1 MSECKSRNYNFMQ
14 NSSFTNP
21 KMVKLARVLIIIVI
35 VWIVAD
41 FFGIKPTS
49 FFQPKVGMHPV
60 TQPIGDLGADE
71 RSNIEVFERVSP
83 SVTYITNKRLQRDY
97 FSFNVMEIPQGTGSG
112 FLWDSKGHIVTN
124 FHVVYEGDEIEVR
137 LQDGKSYDADIVGAD
152 PDHDLV
158 VLQINATNLNIA
170 PVMIGSSNDLR
181 VGQKVLAI
189 GNPFGLD
196 STLTT
201 GVISALGRTIQSMT
215 KRYIHDVVQT
225 DAAINPGNSGG
236 PLLDSFGRLIGVNT
250 AIISPSGTYSG
261 VGFAVPVDT
270 VNRVVTKLINHGKV
284 GRPGFGISLIPEHIM
299 SRIGIEGVG
308 ILEVFNGS
316 SAEEAGLREVKR
328 LPNGRIEMGD
338 IIIEVDGSK
347 IRESSDLVRSL
358 DRHEVGEEVD
368 IIIIRE
374 NVKKSM
380 RIVIQ
385 SVN

>member
-1 MSECKSRNYNFMQ
+1 MQ
-14 NSSFTNP
+14 NTSFTNP
-21 KMVKLARVLIIIVI
+21 KMVKLARVMIIIVI

-49 FFQPKVGMHPV
+49 FFRPKVGMRPV
-60 TQPIGDLGADE
+60 AQPMGDLGTDE
-71 RSNIEVFERVSP
+71 RANIEVFERVSP

-97 FSFNVMEIPQGTGSG
+97 FSFNVMEVPQGTGSG
-112 FLWDSKGHIVTN
+112 FLWDNKGHIVTN
-124 FHVVYEGDEIEVR
+124 FHVVYEADEIEVR
-137 LQDGKSYDADIVGAD
+137 LQDGKSYDADVVGAD

-158 VLQINATNLNIA
+158 VLQINATNLNIS
-170 PVMIGSSNDLR
+170 PVMIGSSSDLR

-270 VNRVVTKLINHGKV
+270 VNRIVTKLINHGKV

-308 ILEVFNGS
+308 ILEVFKGS
-316 SAEEAGLREVKR
+316 SAAEAGLREVKR
-328 LPNGRIEMGD
+328 LSNGRIEMGD
-338 IIIEVDGSK
+338 IIIEVDGSHVK
-347 IRESSDLVRSL
+347 SSTDLVRIL
-358 DRHEVGEEVD
+358 DRHEVGDEVD
-368 IIIIRE
+368 IVIIRK
-374 NVKKSM
+374 NVKKSI

>member
-1 MSECKSRNYNFMQ
+1 MQ

-21 KMVKLARVLIIIVI
+21 KMVKLARILIIIVI
-35 VWIVAD
+35 IWIVAD

-49 FFQPKVGMHPV
+49 FFQPKIGMRPV
-60 TQPIGDLGADE
+60 THPIGDLGANE
-71 RSNIEVFERVSP
+71 RANIEVFERISP

-97 FSFNVMEIPQGTGSG
+97 FSFNVMEVPQGTGSG
-112 FLWDSKGHIVTN
+112 FLWDNKGHVVTN
-124 FHVVYEGDEIEVR
+124 FHVVYEADEIEVR
-137 LQDGKSYDADIVGAD
+137 LQDGKSYDADVVGAD

-158 VLQINATNLNIA
+158 VLQINSTNLNIS

-215 KRYIHDVVQT
+215 KRYIHDVIQT

-270 VNRVVTKLINHGKV
+270 VNRIVTKLINHGKV

-308 ILEVFNGS
+308 ILEVFKGS

-328 LPNGRIEMGD
+328 LSNGRIEMGD
-338 IIIEVDGSK
+338 IIIEVDGSHVK
-347 IRESSDLVRSL
+347 SSTDLVRIL
-358 DRHEVGEEVD
+358 DRHEVGDEID
-368 IIIIRE
+368 IVIIRK
-374 NVKKSM
+374 NVKKPV
-380 RIVIQ
+380 RIIIQ

>member
-1 MSECKSRNYNFMQ
+1 MQ
-14 NSSFTNP
+14 NTSFTNP
-21 KMVKLARVLIIIVI
+21 KMVKLARILIVIVI

-41 FFGIKPTS
+41 FFGIKPTR
-49 FFQPKVGMHPV
+49 FFQPKTGMRPV
-60 TQPIGDLGADE
+60 AQPMGDLGADE
-71 RSNIEVFERVSP
+71 RVNMEVFEQASP
-83 SVTYITNKRLQRDY
+83 SVTYITNKKFRRDY
-97 FSFNVMEIPQGTGSG
+97 FSLNVTEIPQGTGSG

-124 FHVVYEGDEIEVR
+124 FHVIYEADEIEVK
-137 LQDGKSYDADIVGAD
+137 LMDGKRYDATVVGAD
-152 PDHDLV
+152 PDHDLA
-158 VLQINATNLNIA
+158 VLQINPINLNIS
-170 PVMIGSSNDLR
+170 PLMIGSSSDLR

-201 GVISALGRTIQSMT
+201 GIISALDRTIQSMT

-270 VNRVVTKLINHGKV
+270 VNRIVTKLIKYGKV

-308 ILEVFNGS
+308 ILEVSKGS
-316 SAEEAGLREVKR
+316 SAADAGLREVKR
-328 LPNGRIEMGD
+328 LPNGRIELGD
-338 IIIEVDGSK
+338 IIIEVD
-347 IRESSDLVRSL
+347 ESEVKNSTDLVRIM
-358 DRHEVGEEVD
+358 DRHEVGDEVD
-368 IIIIRE
+368 IVIIRK
-374 NVKKSM
+374 NVKKTV
-380 RIVIQ
+380 RIIIQ
-385 SVN
+385 SVS

>member
-1 MSECKSRNYNFMQ
+1 MQ

-49 FFQPKVGMHPV
+49 FFQPKVGMRQV
-60 TQPIGDLGADE
+60 TQPMGDLGADE
-71 RSNIEVFERVSP
+71 RASIEVFERVSP

-112 FLWDSKGHIVTN
+112 FLWDNKGHIVTN
-124 FHVVYEGDEIEVR
+124 FHVVYEADEIEVR
-137 LQDGKSYDADIVGAD
+137 LRDGKSYDADIVGAD

-158 VLQINATNLNIA
+158 VLQINATNLNFP

-215 KRYIHDVVQT
+215 KRYIHDVIQT

-270 VNRVVTKLINHGKV
+270 VNRIVTKLINHGKV

-308 ILEVFNGS
+308 ILEVFKGS

-328 LPNGRIEMGD
+328 LPNGRIEIGD

>member
-1 MSECKSRNYNFMQ
+1 MQ
-14 NSSFTNP
+14 NSSFTKP

-49 FFQPKVGMHPV
+49 FFQPKVGMRQV
-60 TQPIGDLGADE
+60 TQPMGDLGADE
-71 RSNIEVFERVSP
+71 RASIEVFERVSP
-83 SVTYITNKRLQRDY
+83 SVAYITNKRLQRDY

-112 FLWDSKGHIVTN
+112 FLWDNKGHIVTN
-124 FHVVYEGDEIEVR
+124 FHVVYEADEIEVR
-137 LQDGKSYDADIVGAD
+137 LRDGKSYDADIVGAD

-158 VLQINATNLNIA
+158 VLQINATNLNFP

-215 KRYIHDVVQT
+215 KRYIHDVIQT

-308 ILEVFNGS
+308 ILEVFKGS

-328 LPNGRIEMGD
+328 LPNGQIEMGD

-347 IRESSDLVRSL
+347 IREGSDLVKSL

-374 NVKKSM
+374 NIKKSM

>member
-1 MSECKSRNYNFMQ
+1 MQ

-21 KMVKLARVLIIIVI
+21 KMVKLARILIIIVI

-41 FFGIKPTS
+41 FLGIKPAR
-49 FFQPKVGMHPV
+49 FLRPKVGMRPV
-60 TQPIGDLGADE
+60 TQPVGDLGADE
-71 RSNIEVFERVSP
+71 RSNIEVFVQASP
-83 SVTYITNKRLQRDY
+83 SVTYITNKRFQRDY

-112 FLWDSKGHIVTN
+112 FLWDNKGHIVTN
-124 FHVVYEGDEIEVR
+124 FHVIYEADEIEVK
-137 LQDGKSYDADIVGAD
+137 LMDGKSYDATVVGAD
-152 PDHDLV
+152 PDHDLA
-158 VLQINATNLNIA
+158 VLQINPTNLNIS
-170 PVMIGSSNDLR
+170 PLMIGSSSDLR

-201 GVISALGRTIQSMT
+201 GIISALGRTIQSMT
-215 KRYIHDVVQT
+215 QRYIHDVIQT

-270 VNRVVTKLINHGKV
+270 VNRVVTKLINYGKV
-284 GRPGFGISLIPEHIM
+284 GRPGLGISLIPEHIM
-299 SRIGIEGVG
+299 SRLGIEGVG
-308 ILEVFNGS
+308 ILEIFKGG

-338 IIIEVDGSK
+338 IIIEVDGAK
-347 IRESSDLVRSL
+347 VRKSSDLISIL
-358 DRHEVGEEVD
+358 DRHEVGDEVD
-368 IIIIRE
+368 IVIIRKS
-374 NVKKSM
+374 VKKSL
-380 RIVIQ
+380 RITIQ

>member
-1 MSECKSRNYNFMQ
+1 MQ

-49 FFQPKVGMHPV
+49 FFQPKVGMRPV
-60 TQPIGDLGADE
+60 TQPLGDLGADE
-71 RSNIEVFERVSP
+71 RASIEVFKRISP
-83 SVTYITNKRLQRDY
+83 SVTYITNKRFQRDY

-112 FLWDSKGHIVTN
+112 FLWDNKGHIVTN
-124 FHVVYEGDEIEVR
+124 FHVVYEADEIEVR
-137 LQDGKSYDADIVGAD
+137 MRDGKSYDADVVGAD

-158 VLQINATNLNIA
+158 VLQINATNLNIS
-170 PVMIGSSNDLR
+170 PVMIGNSNDLQ

-215 KRYIHDVVQT
+215 KRYIHDVIQT

-270 VNRVVTKLINHGKV
+270 VNRIVTKLINHGKV

-299 SRIGIEGVG
+299 SRIGAEGVG
-308 ILEVFNGS
+308 ILEVFKGS

-328 LPNGRIEMGD
+328 LSNGRVQMGD
-338 IIIEVDGSK
+338 IIIEVAGSK
-347 IRESSDLVRSL
+347 IRGSSDLVRIL
-358 DRHEVGEEVD
+358 DKHEVGDEVD

-374 NVKKSM
+374 NVKKSIQ
-380 RIVIQ
+380 IVIQ

>member
-1 MSECKSRNYNFMQ
+1 
-14 NSSFTNP
+14 
-21 KMVKLARVLIIIVI
+21 MVKLARILIIIVI

-41 FFGIKPTS
+41 FLGIKPAG
-49 FFQPKVGMHPV
+49 FFQPKVRMRPV
-60 TQPIGDLGADE
+60 TQTIGDLGADE
-71 RSNIEVFERVSP
+71 RANIEIFERVSP
-83 SVTYITNKRLQRDY
+83 SVAYITNKRLRRDY

-112 FLWDSKGHIVTN
+112 FLWDNKGHIVTN
-124 FHVVYEGDEIEVR
+124 FHVVYEADEIEVR
-137 LQDGKSYDADIVGAD
+137 LQDGKSYAADVVGAD

-158 VLQINATNLNIA
+158 VLQINATNLNFS
-170 PVMIGSSNDLR
+170 PVTIGSSSDLR

-250 AIISPSGTYSG
+250 AIVSPSGTYSG

-270 VNRVVTKLINHGKV
+270 VNRVVTELINHGKV

-299 SRIGIEGVG
+299 SRIGIKGVG
-308 ILEVFNGS
+308 ILEVFKGS
-316 SAEEAGLREVKR
+316 SAEEIGLRAVKR
-328 LPNGRIEMGD
+328 LSNGRIEMGD

-347 IRESSDLVRSL
+347 IIKSSDLFKIL
-358 DRHEVGEEVD
+358 DKHKVGDEVD
-368 IIIIRE
+368 IVILRE

>member
-1 MSECKSRNYNFMQ
+1 MQ
-14 NSSFTNP
+14 NTTFTNP
-21 KMVKLARVLIIIVI
+21 KMVKLARILIIIVI

-41 FFGIKPTS
+41 FFGIKPTR
-49 FFQPKVGMHPV
+49 FFQPKTGMRPV
-60 TQPIGDLGADE
+60 AQPMGDLGADE
-71 RSNIEVFERVSP
+71 RVNMEVFEQASP
-83 SVTYITNKRLQRDY
+83 SVTYITNKKFRRDY
-97 FSFNVMEIPQGTGSG
+97 FSLNVTEIPQGTGSG

-124 FHVVYEGDEIEVR
+124 FHVIYEADEIEVK
-137 LQDGKSYDADIVGAD
+137 LMDGKRYDATVVGAD
-152 PDHDLV
+152 PDHDLA
-158 VLQINATNLNIA
+158 VLQINPINLNIS
-170 PVMIGSSNDLR
+170 PLMIGSSSDLR

-201 GVISALGRTIQSMT
+201 GIISALDRTIQSMT

-270 VNRVVTKLINHGKV
+270 VNRVVTKLINYGKV

-308 ILEVFNGS
+308 ILEVFKGS
-316 SAEEAGLREVKR
+316 SAADAGLREVKR
-328 LPNGRIEMGD
+328 LPNGRIELGD

-347 IRESSDLVRSL
+347 VKNSTDLVRTM
-358 DRHEVGEEVD
+358 DRHEVGDEVD
-368 IIIIRE
+368 IVIIRN
-374 NVKKSM
+374 NVKKTM

-385 SVN
+385 SIN

>member
-1 MSECKSRNYNFMQ
+1 MSEWKSANYKFMQ

-49 FFQPKVGMHPV
+49 FFQPKVGMRQV
-60 TQPIGDLGADE
+60 TQPMGDLGADE
-71 RSNIEVFERVSP
+71 RASIEVFERVSP

-112 FLWDSKGHIVTN
+112 FLWDNKGHIVTN
-124 FHVVYEGDEIEVR
+124 FHVVYEADEIEVR
-137 LQDGKSYDADIVGAD
+137 LRDGKSYDADIVGAD

-158 VLQINATNLNIA
+158 VLQINATNLNFP

-215 KRYIHDVVQT
+215 KRYIHDVIQT

-308 ILEVFNGS
+308 ILEVFKGS

-328 LPNGRIEMGD
+328 LPNGRIEIGD

>member
-1 MSECKSRNYNFMQ
+1 MQ
-14 NSSFTNP
+14 NSFFTNP
-21 KMVKLARVLIIIVI
+21 KIVKLARILIIIVI

-41 FFGIKPTS
+41 FLGIKPAR
-49 FFQPKVGMHPV
+49 FFRPSVGMRPV
-60 TQPIGDLGADE
+60 TQPVGDLGADE
-71 RSNIEVFERVSP
+71 RANIAVFEQASP
-83 SVTYITNKRLQRDY
+83 SVTYITNKRFQRDY
-97 FSFNVMEIPQGTGSG
+97 FSFSVMEIPQGTGSG
-112 FLWDSKGHIVTN
+112 FLWDNKGHVVTN
-124 FHVVYEGDEIEVR
+124 FHVIYEADEIEVK
-137 LQDGKSYDADIVGAD
+137 LMDGRSYDATIVGAD
-152 PDHDLV
+152 PDHDLA
-158 VLQINATNLNIA
+158 VLQINATNLNI
-170 PVMIGSSNDLR
+170 PPLMIGSSNDLR

-201 GVISALGRTIQSMT
+201 GIISALGRTIQSMT

-308 ILEVFNGS
+308 ILDVFNGS
-316 SAEEAGLREVKR
+316 AAEEAGLREVKR
-328 LPNGRIEMGD
+328 LSNGRIEMGD
-338 IIIEVDGSK
+338 IIIEVDGAK
-347 IRESSDLVRSL
+347 IRKSSDLIRIL
-358 DRHEVGEEVD
+358 DRHEVGDEVD
-368 IIIIRE
+368 IVIIRK
-374 NVKKSM
+374 NVKKSV

>member
-1 MSECKSRNYNFMQ
+1 MQ

-21 KMVKLARVLIIIVI
+21 KMVKLARILIIIVI

-41 FFGIKPTS
+41 FFGIKPTR
-49 FFQPKVGMHPV
+49 FFKPKVGMRPV
-60 TQPIGDLGADE
+60 TQPVGDLGADE
-71 RSNIEVFERVSP
+71 RVNMKVFEQASP
-83 SVTYITNKRLQRDY
+83 SVTYITNKRFRRDY
-97 FSFNVMEIPQGTGSG
+97 FSLNVTEIPQGTGSG
-112 FLWDSKGHIVTN
+112 FLWDSKGHVVTN
-124 FHVVYEGDEIEVR
+124 FHVIYEADGIEVK
-137 LQDGKSYDADIVGAD
+137 LMDGKSYDATVVGAD
-152 PDHDLV
+152 PDHDLA
-158 VLQINATNLNIA
+158 VLQINPTNLNIS
-170 PVMIGSSNDLR
+170 PLMIGSSSNLR

-201 GVISALGRTIQSMT
+201 GIISALGRTIQSMT

-270 VNRVVTKLINHGKV
+270 VNRIVTKLINYGKV

-308 ILEVFNGS
+308 ILEVFKGS
-316 SAEEAGLREVKR
+316 SAADAGLREVKR
-328 LPNGRIEMGD
+328 LPNGRIELGD

-347 IRESSDLVRSL
+347 VKNSTDLVRIM
-358 DRHEVGEEVD
+358 DRHEVGDEVD
-368 IIIIRE
+368 IVILRN
-374 NVKKSM
+374 NVKKTM

-385 SVN
+385 SIN

>member
-1 MSECKSRNYNFMQ
+1 MQ

-49 FFQPKVGMHPV
+49 FFQPKVGMRPV

-71 RSNIEVFERVSP
+71 RTNIEIFERVSP

-124 FHVVYEGDEIEVR
+124 FHVVYEADEIEVR
-137 LQDGKSYDADIVGAD
+137 LQDGKSYDADVVGAD

-158 VLQINATNLNIA
+158 VLQINATNLNFP

-250 AIISPSGTYSG
+250 AIVSPSGTYSG

-284 GRPGFGISLIPEHIM
+284 GRPGFGISLIPKHIM

-308 ILEVFNGS
+308 ILEVFKGS
-316 SAEEAGLREVKR
+316 SAEEVGLREVKR
-328 LPNGRIEMGD
+328 LSNGRIEMGD

-347 IRESSDLVRSL
+347 IRESSDLIRIL
-358 DRHEVGEEVD
+358 DKHEVGDEVD
-368 IIIIRE
+368 IIILRE

>member
-1 MSECKSRNYNFMQ
+1 MQ

-49 FFQPKVGMHPV
+49 FFQPKVGMRPV
-60 TQPIGDLGADE
+60 TQPLGDLGADE
-71 RSNIEVFERVSP
+71 RASIEVFKRISP
-83 SVTYITNKRLQRDY
+83 SVTYITNKRFQRDY

-112 FLWDSKGHIVTN
+112 FLWDNKGHIVTN
-124 FHVVYEGDEIEVR
+124 FHVVYEADEIEVR
-137 LQDGKSYDADIVGAD
+137 MRDGKSYDADVVGAD

-158 VLQINATNLNIA
+158 VLQINATNLNIS
-170 PVMIGSSNDLR
+170 PVMIGNSNDLQ

-215 KRYIHDVVQT
+215 KRYIHDVIQT

-270 VNRVVTKLINHGKV
+270 VNRIVTKLINHGKV

-299 SRIGIEGVG
+299 SRIGTEGVG
-308 ILEVFNGS
+308 ILEVFKGS

-328 LPNGRIEMGD
+328 LSNGRVQMGD
-338 IIIEVDGSK
+338 IIIEVAGSK
-347 IRESSDLVRSL
+347 IRGSSDLVRIL
-358 DRHEVGEEVD
+358 DKYEVGDEVD

-374 NVKKSM
+374 NVKKSIQ
-380 RIVIQ
+380 IVIQ

>member
-1 MSECKSRNYNFMQ
+1 MQ

-35 VWIVAD
+35 IWIFAD
-41 FFGIKPTS
+41 FLGIKPAR
-49 FFQPKVGMHPV
+49 FFQPKVGTRPV
-60 TQPIGDLGADE
+60 TQPVGDLGADE
-71 RSNIEVFERVSP
+71 RANMEVFEQASP
-83 SVTYITNKRLQRDY
+83 SVTYITNKRFQRDY
-97 FSFNVMEIPQGTGSG
+97 FSFNVLEIPQGTGSG
-112 FLWDSKGHIVTN
+112 FLWDNKGHIVTN
-124 FHVVYEGDEIEVR
+124 FHVIYEADEIEVK
-137 LQDGKSYDADIVGAD
+137 LQDGKSYDATVVGAD
-152 PDHDLV
+152 PDHDLA
-158 VLQINATNLNIA
+158 VLRINDTNLNI
-170 PVMIGSSNDLR
+170 PPLMIGSSHDLR

-201 GVISALGRTIQSMT
+201 GIISALGRTIQSMT
-215 KRYIHDVVQT
+215 KRYIHDVIQT

-270 VNRVVTKLINHGKV
+270 VNRVVTKLINYGKV

-299 SRIGIEGVG
+299 ARIGIEGVG
-308 ILEVFNGS
+308 ILEVFKGS

-347 IRESSDLVRSL
+347 IGKSSDLVRIL
-358 DRHEVGEEVD
+358 DRHEVGDEVD
-368 IIIIRE
+368 IVIIRK

>member
-1 MSECKSRNYNFMQ
+1 MQ
-14 NSSFTNP
+14 NTTFTNP
-21 KMVKLARVLIIIVI
+21 KMVKLARILIIIVI

-41 FFGIKPTS
+41 FFGIKPTR
-49 FFQPKVGMHPV
+49 FFQPKTGMRPV
-60 TQPIGDLGADE
+60 AQPMGDLGADE
-71 RSNIEVFERVSP
+71 RVNMEVFEQASP
-83 SVTYITNKRLQRDY
+83 SVTYITNKKFRRDY
-97 FSFNVMEIPQGTGSG
+97 FSLNVTEIPQGTGSG

-124 FHVVYEGDEIEVR
+124 FHVIYEADGIEVK
-137 LQDGKSYDADIVGAD
+137 LMDGKRYDATVVGAD
-152 PDHDLV
+152 PDHDLA
-158 VLQINATNLNIA
+158 VLQINPTNLNIS
-170 PVMIGSSNDLR
+170 PLMIGNSSDLR

-201 GVISALGRTIQSMT
+201 GIISALDRTIQSMT

-270 VNRVVTKLINHGKV
+270 VNRVVTKLINYGKV

-308 ILEVFNGS
+308 ILEVFKGS
-316 SAEEAGLREVKR
+316 SAADAGLREVKR
-328 LPNGRIEMGD
+328 LPNGRIELGD

-347 IRESSDLVRSL
+347 VKNSTDLVRTM
-358 DRHEVGEEVD
+358 DRHEVGDEVD
-368 IIIIRE
+368 IVIIRN
-374 NVKKSM
+374 NVKKTM

-385 SVN
+385 SIN

>member
-1 MSECKSRNYNFMQ
+1 MQ
-14 NSSFTNP
+14 NTSFTNP
-21 KMVKLARVLIIIVI
+21 KMVKLARILIIIVI
-35 VWIVAD
+35 IWIVAD
-41 FFGIKPTS
+41 FFGIKPTR
-49 FFQPKVGMHPV
+49 FFQPKTGMRPV
-60 TQPIGDLGADE
+60 AQPVGDLGADE
-71 RSNIEVFERVSP
+71 RVNMEVFEQASP
-83 SVTYITNKRLQRDY
+83 SVTYITNKKFRRDY
-97 FSFNVMEIPQGTGSG
+97 FSLNVTEIPQGTGSG

-124 FHVVYEGDEIEVR
+124 FHVIYEADGIEVK
-137 LQDGKSYDADIVGAD
+137 LMDGKRYDATVVGAD
-152 PDHDLV
+152 PDHDLA
-158 VLQINATNLNIA
+158 VLQISPTNLNIS
-170 PVMIGSSNDLR
+170 PLMIGSSSDLR

-201 GVISALGRTIQSMT
+201 GIISALGRTIQSMT

-236 PLLDSFGRLIGVNT
+236 PLLDSYGRLIGVNT

-270 VNRVVTKLINHGKV
+270 VNRVVTKLINFGKV

-308 ILEVFNGS
+308 ILEVFKGS
-316 SAEEAGLREVKR
+316 SAADAGLKEVKR
-328 LPNGRIEMGD
+328 LSNGQIELGD

-347 IRESSDLVRSL
+347 VKNSTDLVRIM
-358 DRHEVGEEVD
+358 DRHEVGDEVD
-368 IIIIRE
+368 IVIIRN
-374 NVKKSM
+374 NVKKTM

-385 SVN
+385 SIN